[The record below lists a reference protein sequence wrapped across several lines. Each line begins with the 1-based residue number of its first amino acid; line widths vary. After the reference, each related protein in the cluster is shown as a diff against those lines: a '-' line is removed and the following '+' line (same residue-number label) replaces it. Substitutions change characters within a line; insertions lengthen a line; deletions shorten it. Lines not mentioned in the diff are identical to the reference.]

1 MIKVFKDAFK
11 VSSENI
17 VLATPLLVFLLL
29 INIYLIVAK
38 DAVKVLPSA
47 LLFFLTLLL
56 MISAFM
62 SGWFYMIKTAIYNF
76 KNKVLHRENETFKL
90 INEFPVG
97 IADYMGPYIGLS
109 IAFLIFGDIVL
120 VSVYY
125 IGLNLIGSIG
135 VTSSQFISATEAPV
149 AMQALI
155 DSMTKTQVLKLN
167 YWYFLIMFSLQI
179 FSLFTMFWPV
189 ELLYSTKNPIKALFY
204 SVKRIFQRPQSILLF
219 IVISVLNVIMM
230 ILNYISMFNP
240 ISYFVMT
247 LIYFYF
253 IVYIFVLLFLY
264 YEEKIKGNSNS
275 IADSNGQE

>member
-264 YEEKIKGNSNS
+264 YEEKIKGNRNS
-275 IADSNGQE
+275 ISDSDRQE

>member
-189 ELLYSTKNPIKALFY
+189 ELLYSTKNPIKDLFY

>member
-204 SVKRIFQRPQSILLF
+204 SVERIFQRPQSILLF

>member
-1 MIKVFKDAFK
+1 MIKVFTDAFK